1 MSKDK
6 KPLYRV
12 IFLNN
17 GKTFEVYATRV
28 NQGSIYGFVELEG
41 LLFNERSGLVVDP
54 GEEKLK
60 AEFEGVKRTSIPFQS
75 VVRIDEV
82 EKQGVAKISDAKG
95 DVVTAFP
102 LPEPEKSP
110 L

>member
-6 KPLYRV
+6 KPFYRV

-28 NQGSIYGFVELEG
+28 NQGAIYGFVEIEG

-54 GEEKLK
+54 SEEKLK
-60 AEFEGVKRTSIPFQS
+60 AEFDGVKRTSIPFQS
-75 VVRIDEV
+75 IVRIDEV
-82 EKQGVAKISDAKG
+82 EKQGVAKISDVKG
-95 DVVTAFP
+95 EVIAAFP
-102 LPEPEKSP
+102 LSQPEKNP
-110 L
+110 V